1 MIQKAEPINESLQS
15 FWNLSSKEVLG
26 KLYSDQNEGLTEK
39 DAQERL
45 KIYGH
50 NVLTDKKNLGTL
62 KLYFS
67 QFNTPL
73 MYLLIFAA
81 SLSLILYDAFDALI
95 IFGILLISTFLSF
108 VQERSAV
115 KAMEKLLTIVQI
127 KVNVLRDNMKKE
139 ISIEEVVPGDIIQLN
154 AGDVIPGDCYLLEA
168 KDLYVDEAT
177 LTGETFYTEKHSG
190 IVDYNAPIAKRT
202 NTLFMGTH
210 VVSGTAKAVVV
221 LTGKNSEFGKI
232 SDRLISRIPETEFEN
247 GVRRF
252 GYFLME
258 ITLFLLIIIFAFN
271 IYLSRP
277 VIESI
282 LFALSLSVGMTPQL
296 LPAIIAINLAHGA
309 KLMATNHVI
318 VKKLASIENFGSMNI
333 LCADKT
339 GTLTSG
345 EIKLKEAFDYEG
357 KKKNKVILYAYLN
370 AKFQSGYTN
379 PIDKAITESQID
391 IAEWKKLDE
400 VPYDFIRK
408 RLSILVGSNH
418 SRLLITKG
426 AFQSIIDICTHVET
440 DAGVINIIHPVYN
453 DLQKRF
459 VEFSN
464 EGYRVLGIAY
474 CNADEISSLN
484 PNHEKEMTF
493 LGFLLFWDPLK
504 KDIFNTIEDLQKLGI
519 ELKIITG
526 DNKLIAIHVAKLL
539 GISEKKVL
547 TGPQLHKMSDEA
559 LFHQVVQKSIFA
571 EIEPNQK
578 ERIILAL
585 RKAGN
590 VVGFLGDGIND
601 VTALHAA
608 DVSISVDSAA
618 DAAKEVANIVLME
631 KDLSVLKEGVKAGRM
646 TFANTL
652 KYVFMASSANFGN
665 MFSMAGASLFLSFL
679 PLLPKQVLLTNLMTD
694 FPEMTIATDRV
705 DEEMIQ
711 KPLRWNISFIRKF
724 MLIFGLIS
732 SLFDYA
738 TFGVILLLNA
748 TIDEFRTAWFIESV
762 VSATLIVLVIRTFK
776 PFFTSMPSKYLLTTV
791 IGVVMITLLLPFM
804 PFAHQLG
811 FTILQ
816 SKFYIFIAIIVVL
829 YVLCVEG
836 AKKFFFNHVFYTQ
849 THSKIHFH
857 PLRKPQD

>member
-1 MIQKAEPINESLQS
+1 MELIFWGKMHPSINESLQS
-15 FWNLSSKEVLG
+15 FWHLSSKEVLA
-26 KLYSDQNEGLTEK
+26 KLCSNPDEGLTEK
-39 DAQERL
+39 DVRKRL
-45 KIYGH
+45 QLYGH
-50 NVLTDKKNLGTL
+50 NVLKAKKNLGTL
-62 KLYFS
+62 KLLLS

-81 SLSLILYDAFDALI
+81 SLSLLLYDNIDALI
-95 IFGILLISTFLSF
+95 IFGIILISAFLSF
-108 VQERSAV
+108 IQERGAV
-115 KAMEKLLTIVQI
+115 KAMEKLLKVVQI
-127 KVNVLRDNMKKE
+127 KADVIRNKIKKE
-139 ISIEEVVPGDIIQLN
+139 ISIEEVVPGDIVELN

-177 LTGETFYTEKHSG
+177 LTGETFYTEKHPG
-190 IVDYNAPIAKRT
+190 TVPYNASIGKRT
-202 NTLFMGTH
+202 NALFMGTH
-210 VVSGTAKAVVV
+210 VVSGTAKVLVV
-221 LTGKNSEFGKI
+221 LTGKNTEFGKI
-232 SDRLISRIPETEFEN
+232 SDRLTSRLPETEFEH

-258 ITLFLLIIIFAFN
+258 VTFLLLIVIFSFN
-271 IYLSRP
+271 IYLARP
-277 VIESI
+277 AVESI
-282 LFALSLSVGMTPQL
+282 LFALSLSVGLTPQL

-309 KLMATNHVI
+309 KKMAKNHVI

-345 EIKLKEAFDYEG
+345 EIKL
-357 KKKNKVILYAYLN
+357 NKAYDCAGNKSDKVFLYAYLN
-370 AKFQSGYTN
+370 SKYQSGYTN
-379 PIDKAITESQID
+379 PIDNAITETNTD
-391 IAEWKKLDE
+391 ITEWNKVDE

-408 RLSILVGSNH
+408 RLSILVRNDNSP
-418 SRLLITKG
+418 LLITKG
-426 AFQSIIDICTHVET
+426 AFQSVVDICTHAET
-440 DAGVINIIHPVYN
+440 ELGTVIDIHQIYN

-459 VEFSN
+459 IEFSN
-464 EGYRVLGIAY
+464 EGYRVLGLAFR
-474 CNADEISSLN
+474 NGDEISSLA
-484 PNHEKEMTF
+484 PEHEKQMTF
-493 LGFLLFWDPLK
+493 LGFLLFWDPIK
-504 KDIFNTIEDLQKLGI
+504 NDILNTIEDLEKLGI

-526 DNKLIAIHVAKLL
+526 DNKLVAMHVAKLL

-547 TGPQLHKMSDEA
+547 TGSQLHQMSDRA
-559 LFHQVVQKSIFA
+559 LFHQVGQKSIFA

-705 DEEMIQ
+705 DQEMVQ
-711 KPLRWNISFIRKF
+711 KPLRWNIDFIRKF

-738 TFGVILLLNA
+738 TFGVLLLLNA
-748 TIDEFRTAWFIESV
+748 SVEEFRTAWFIESV

-776 PFFTSMPSKYLLTTV
+776 PFFTSVPSKYLLITV
-791 IGVVMITLLLPFM
+791 IGVVISTIFLPFM
-804 PFAHQLG
+804 PFAHQFG

-816 SKFYIFIAIIVVL
+816 SKFYLFIAIIVVL
-829 YVLCVEG
+829 YVLCVEL
-836 AKKFFFNHVFYTQ
+836 AKKKFLKQVLN
-849 THSKIHFH
+849 K
-857 PLRKPQD
+857 L

>member
-1 MIQKAEPINESLQS
+1 MDESLRS
-15 FWNLSSKEVLG
+15 FWHLSSDEVLT
-26 KLYSDQNEGLTEK
+26 KLCSDRVEGLTETQ
-39 DAQERL
+39 ARTGL
-45 KIYGH
+45 KLYGS
-50 NVLTDKKNLGTL
+50 NVFKDKKNPVIF
-62 KLYFS
+62 KLFLS

-81 SLSLILYDAFDALI
+81 SLSLVLYDTIDALI
-95 IFGILLISTFLSF
+95 IFAIIFISAFLSF
-108 VQERSAV
+108 IQERGAV
-115 KAMEKLLTIVQI
+115 KAMEKLLKIVQI
-127 KVNVLRDNMKKE
+127 KASVIRNKIKKE
-139 ISIEEVVPGDIIQLN
+139 ISIEEVVPGDIVELK

-177 LTGETFYTEKHSG
+177 LTGETFYSEKHPG
-190 IVDYNAPIAKRT
+190 KVAYDTPIAKRT
-202 NTLFMGTH
+202 NALFMGTH
-210 VVSGTAKAVVV
+210 VISGTAKALVV
-221 LTGKNSEFGKI
+221 LTGKNTEFGKI
-232 SDRLISRIPETEFEN
+232 SERLASRLPETEFEH

-258 ITLFLLIIIFAFN
+258 LTFLLLIVIFAFN
-271 IYLSRP
+271 IYLARP
-277 VIESI
+277 AVESI
-282 LFALSLSVGMTPQL
+282 LFALSLSVGLTPQL

-309 KLMATNHVI
+309 KKMAKKHVI

-345 EIKLKEAFDYEG
+345 EIKLNNAFDYDA
-357 KKKNKVILYAYLN
+357 KKSDKVALYAYLN
-370 AKFQSGYTN
+370 AEFQSGYTN
-379 PIDKAITESQID
+379 PIDKAISETRID
-391 IAEWKKLDE
+391 ITGWDKLDE

-408 RLSILVGSNH
+408 RISILVENNN

-426 AFQSIIDICTHVET
+426 AFQSVVDSCTHVEIESGKVIDIHRVY
-440 DAGVINIIHPVYN
+440 DAM
-453 DLQKRF
+453 QKRF
-459 VEFSN
+459 VGFSN

-474 CNADEISSLN
+474 RKGEEISSLT
-484 PNHEKEMTF
+484 PEHEKQMIF
-493 LGFLLFWDPLK
+493 LGFLLFADPIK
-504 KDIFNTIEDLQKLGI
+504 KDILNTVENLGKLGI

-526 DNKLIAIHVAKLL
+526 DNKLIAMHVAKLL

-547 TGPQLHKMSDEA
+547 TGSQLHRMSDQA
-559 LFHQVVQKSIFA
+559 LFHQVEQKSIFA

-618 DAAKEVANIVLME
+618 DAAKEVANIVLMK
-631 KDLSVLKEGVKAGRM
+631 KDLSVLKEGVKAGRI

-711 KPLRWNISFIRKF
+711 KPLRWNIDFIRNF
-724 MLIFGLIS
+724 MIIFGLIS
-732 SLFDYA
+732 SFFDYA
-738 TFGVILLLNA
+738 TFGVLLLLN
-748 TIDEFRTAWFIESV
+748 TSVSEFRTAWFIESV
-762 VSATLIVLVIRTFK
+762 ISATLIVLVVRTFK
-776 PFFTSMPSKYLLTTV
+776 PFFTVLPGKYLLLAV
-791 IGVVMITLLLPFM
+791 IGVVIFTILIPFM
-804 PFAHQLG
+804 PFATQLG

-816 SKFYIFIAIIVVL
+816 SKFYFFIAIIVVL
-829 YVLCVEG
+829 YVLCVEL
-836 AKKFFFNHVFYTQ
+836 AKKKFLKKCLNKT
-849 THSKIHFH
+849 
-857 PLRKPQD
+857 

>member
-1 MIQKAEPINESLQS
+1 MIKSPTPLNKSLQS
-15 FWNLSSKEVLG
+15 FWHLSSKEAL
-26 KLYSDQNEGLTEK
+26 KTLSSNPDEGLTETE
-39 DAQERL
+39 AQIRL
-45 KIYGH
+45 KLHGY
-50 NVLTDKKNLGTL
+50 NVLKIKKNLGTL
-62 KLYFS
+62 RLLLS

-81 SLSLILYDAFDALI
+81 SLSLIMYDNIDALI
-95 IFGILLISTFLSF
+95 IFGIIFISALLSF
-108 VQERSAV
+108 IQERGAV
-115 KAMEKLLTIVQI
+115 KAMEKLLKIVQI
-127 KVNVLRDNMKKE
+127 KTDVIRDRIKKE
-139 ISIEEVVPGDIIQLN
+139 ISIEEVVPGDIVELN

-177 LTGETFYTEKHSG
+177 LTGETFYTEKHPG
-190 IVDYNAPIAKRT
+190 IVADNAPIGERT

-210 VVSGTAKAVVV
+210 VVSGTSRALVV
-221 LTGKNSEFGKI
+221 LTGKNTEFGKI
-232 SDRLISRIPETEFEN
+232 SDRLTSHLPKTEFEQ
-247 GVRRF
+247 GVRQF

-258 ITLFLLIIIFAFN
+258 VTFLLLIIIFAFN
-271 IYLSRP
+271 IYLARP
-277 VIESI
+277 AVESI
-282 LFALSLSVGMTPQL
+282 LFALSLSVGLTPQL

-309 KLMATNHVI
+309 KKMAKNHVI
-318 VKKLASIENFGSMNI
+318 VKKLDSIENFGSMNI

-345 EIKLKEAFDYEG
+345 EIKLNKACDYAGKEND
-357 KKKNKVILYAYLN
+357 KVYLYAYLN

-379 PIDKAITESQID
+379 PIDNAITETQKD
-391 IAEWKKLDE
+391 ISDWSKLDE

-408 RLSILVGSNH
+408 RISILAGNPK

-426 AFQSIIDICTHVET
+426 AFQSVIDICTHVET
-440 DAGVINIIHPVYN
+440 EFGEIIDIHQIY
-453 DLQKRF
+453 DDIQKRF
-459 VEFSN
+459 LEFSN
-464 EGYRVLGIAY
+464 EGYRVLGICY
-474 CNADEISSLN
+474 RSGDEISSLTPEN
-484 PNHEKEMTF
+484 EKQMTF
-493 LGFLLFWDPLK
+493 LGFLLFWDPIK
-504 KDIFNTIEDLQKLGI
+504 KDILNTIEDLKKLGV

-526 DNKLIAIHVAKLL
+526 DNKLVAMHVANLL
-539 GISEKKVL
+539 GISEKSVL
-547 TGPQLHKMSDEA
+547 TGAQLHQISDHA
-559 LFHQVVQKSIFA
+559 LLHQVCQKSIFA

-631 KDLSVLKEGVKAGRM
+631 KDLSILKEGVKAGRT

-705 DEEMIQ
+705 DQEMVQ
-711 KPLRWNISFIRKF
+711 KPLRWNIKFIRKF

-732 SLFDYA
+732 SFFDYA
-738 TFGVILLLNA
+738 TFGVLLWLNA
-748 TIDEFRTAWFIESV
+748 SVDEFRTAWFIESV

-776 PFFTSMPSKYLLTTV
+776 PFFTSMPSKYLLITV
-791 IGVVMITLLLPFM
+791 AGVVMTTSLLPFM

-811 FTILQ
+811 FTILK
-816 SKFYIFIAIIVVL
+816 SKFYLFIAIIIVF
-829 YVLCVEG
+829 YVFSVEL
-836 AKKFFFNHVFYTQ
+836 AKKKFLKQILNKF
-849 THSKIHFH
+849 
-857 PLRKPQD
+857 

>member
-1 MIQKAEPINESLQS
+1 MIKRPLDTESLQS
-15 FWNLSSKEVLG
+15 FWHLSSKEVLA
-26 KLYSDQNEGLTEK
+26 KLYSNLDEGLTETEARK
-39 DAQERL
+39 RL
-45 KIYGH
+45 KLYGH
-50 NVLTDKKNLGTL
+50 NVLKTKKNLGTF
-62 KLYFS
+62 KLLFS

-81 SLSLILYDAFDALI
+81 GLSLVLYDTIDALI
-95 IFGILLISTFLSF
+95 IFGIIFISAFLSF
-108 VQERSAV
+108 IQERGAV
-115 KAMEKLLTIVQI
+115 QAMEKLLKIVQI
-127 KVNVLRDNMKKE
+127 KADVIRNKIKKE
-139 ISIEEVVPGDIIQLN
+139 ISIEEVVPGDIVELN

-177 LTGETFYTEKHSG
+177 LTGETFYTEKHPG
-190 IVDYNAPIAKRT
+190 TVPYNAPIGKRT
-202 NTLFMGTH
+202 NALFMGTH
-210 VVSGTAKAVVV
+210 VVSGTAKALVV
-221 LTGKNSEFGKI
+221 LTGKSTEFGKI
-232 SDRLISRIPETEFEN
+232 SDRLTSHLPETEFEH

-258 ITLFLLIIIFAFN
+258 VTFLLLIVIFAFN
-271 IYLSRP
+271 IYLARP
-277 VIESI
+277 VVESI
-282 LFALSLSVGMTPQL
+282 LFALSLSVGLTPQL

-309 KLMATNHVI
+309 KKMAKKHVI

-345 EIKLKEAFDYEG
+345 EIKLNNACDYDG
-357 KKKNKVILYAYLN
+357 KKSDKVFLYAYLN

-379 PIDKAITESQID
+379 PIDNAISETQKD
-391 IAEWKKLDE
+391 ITGWSKLDE

-408 RLSILVGSNH
+408 RISILVENNN

-426 AFQSIIDICTHVET
+426 AFQSVIDICTHVET
-440 DAGVINIIHPVYN
+440 ESKEVIDIHQVYH
-453 DLQKRF
+453 DMQKRF

-474 CNADEISSLN
+474 CKGDEISSLE
-484 PNHEKEMTF
+484 PEHEKQMIF
-493 LGFLLFWDPLK
+493 LGFLLFGDPIK
-504 KDIFNTIEDLQKLGI
+504 KDILNTIENLEKLGI

-526 DNKLIAIHVAKLL
+526 DNKLVAMHVAKLL

-547 TGPQLHKMSDEA
+547 TGSQLHHMSDHA
-559 LFHQVVQKSIFA
+559 LLHQVGQKSIFA

-618 DAAKEVANIVLME
+618 DAAKEVANIVLMK

-705 DEEMIQ
+705 DEEMVQ
-711 KPLRWNISFIRKF
+711 KPLRWNIDFIRKF
-724 MLIFGLIS
+724 MMIFGLIS
-732 SLFDYA
+732 SFFDYA
-738 TFGVILLLNA
+738 TFGVLLLLNA
-748 TIDEFRTAWFIESV
+748 SVSEFRTAWFIESV
-762 VSATLIVLVIRTFK
+762 VSATLIVLVVRTFK
-776 PFFTSMPSKYLLTTV
+776 PFFTSLPSKYLLIAV
-791 IGVVMITLLLPFM
+791 IGVVISTILLPIM

-816 SKFYIFIAIIVVL
+816 SKFYLFIAIIIVL
-829 YVLCVEG
+829 YVACVEL
-836 AKKFFFNHVFYTQ
+836 AKKKFLKQGLN
-849 THSKIHFH
+849 K
-857 PLRKPQD
+857 L

>member
-1 MIQKAEPINESLQS
+1 MPFSVNESLQS
-15 FWNLSSKEVLG
+15 LWHLSSEEALQ
-26 KLYSDQNEGLTEK
+26 KLYSNLDEGLTETEARK
-39 DAQERL
+39 RL
-45 KIYGH
+45 KLYGH
-50 NVLTDKKNLGTL
+50 NSLKTKKHAGTL
-62 KLYFS
+62 RLLLS

-73 MYLLIFAA
+73 IYLLIFAA
-81 SLSLILYDAFDALI
+81 GLSFLLYDNIDALI
-95 IFGILLISTFLSF
+95 IFGIIFISAFLSF
-108 VQERSAV
+108 IQEKSALN
-115 KAMEKLLTIVQI
+115 AMEKLLRIVQI
-127 KVNVLRDNMKKE
+127 KTDVIRNKKKKE
-139 ISIEEVVPGDIIQLN
+139 ISIEGIVPGDIVELN

-168 KDLYVDEAT
+168 KDLYVDEAM
-177 LTGETFYTEKHSG
+177 LTGETFYTEKYPG
-190 IVDYNAPIAKRT
+190 IVPYNAPINKKT
-202 NTLFMGTH
+202 NALFMGTH
-210 VVSGTAKAVVV
+210 VVSGTAKVLVVF
-221 LTGKNSEFGKI
+221 TGKNTEFGKI
-232 SDRLISRIPETEFEN
+232 SDRLATRLPETEFEH
-247 GVRRF
+247 GVRSF

-258 ITLFLLIIIFAFN
+258 VTFLLLIVIFAFN
-271 IYLSRP
+271 IYLARP
-277 VIESI
+277 AVESI
-282 LFALSLSVGMTPQL
+282 LFALSLSVGLTPQL

-309 KLMATNHVI
+309 RNMAKNHVI

-345 EIKLKEAFDYEG
+345 EIKLSKACGCAGEKSD
-357 KKKNKVILYAYLN
+357 KVFLYAYLN
-370 AKFQSGYTN
+370 GKFQSGYTN
-379 PIDKAITESQID
+379 PIDNAITETYTNITAWS
-391 IAEWKKLDE
+391 KLDE

-408 RLSILVGSNH
+408 RISILVQNDN

-426 AFQSIIDICTHVET
+426 AFQSVIDACTHVET
-440 DAGVINIIHPVYN
+440 ELGKIVGIHQIYN

-474 CNADEISSLN
+474 RNGDEISSLAPEDEN
-484 PNHEKEMTF
+484 QMTF
-493 LGFLLFWDPLK
+493 LGFLLFWDPIK
-504 KDIFNTIEDLQKLGI
+504 KDVLNAIGDLEELGI
-519 ELKIITG
+519 KLKIITG
-526 DNKLIAIHVAKLL
+526 DNKLVALHTAKLL
-539 GISEKKVL
+539 GISEEKVL
-547 TGPQLHKMSDEA
+547 TGSQLHQMSDRA
-559 LFHQVVQKSIFA
+559 LFHQVDRKSIFA

-705 DEEMIQ
+705 DQEMVQ
-711 KPLRWNISFIRKF
+711 KPLRWNIDFIRKF

-732 SLFDYA
+732 SFFDYA
-738 TFGVILLLNA
+738 TFGVLLLLNA
-748 TIDEFRTAWFIESV
+748 SVDEFRTAWFIESV
-762 VSATLIVLVIRTFK
+762 VSATFIVLVIRTFK
-776 PFFTSMPSKYLLTTV
+776 PFFTSVPSKYLLFTV
-791 IGVVMITLLLPFM
+791 AGVVIFTIFLPIM
-804 PFAHQLG
+804 PFAHELG
-811 FTILQ
+811 FTIIQ
-816 SKFYIFIAIIVVL
+816 NKFYLFIAIIIVL
-829 YVLCVEG
+829 YVICVEL
-836 AKKFFFNHVFYTQ
+836 AKKKFLKHGLN
-849 THSKIHFH
+849 K
-857 PLRKPQD
+857 L

>member
-1 MIQKAEPINESLQS
+1 MIKSSLDTESLQS
-15 FWNLSSKEVLG
+15 FWHLSSKEVLA
-26 KLYSDQNEGLTEK
+26 KLYSNLDEGLTETE
-39 DAQERL
+39 ARTRL
-45 KIYGH
+45 KLCGH
-50 NVLTDKKNLGTL
+50 NVFKTKKNLGTF
-62 KLYFS
+62 KLLLS

-81 SLSLILYDAFDALI
+81 SLSLVLYDTIDALI
-95 IFGILLISTFLSF
+95 ILGIIFISVFLSF
-108 VQERSAV
+108 IQERGAV
-115 KAMEKLLTIVQI
+115 KAMEKLLKIVQI
-127 KVNVLRDNMKKE
+127 KADVIRNKIKKE
-139 ISIEEVVPGDIIQLN
+139 ISIEEVVPGDIVVLN

-177 LTGETFYTEKHSG
+177 LTGETFYTEKRPG
-190 IVDYNAPIAKRT
+190 AVPYNTPIAKRT
-202 NTLFMGTH
+202 NELFMGTH
-210 VVSGTAKAVVV
+210 VVNGTARVLVV
-221 LTGKNSEFGKI
+221 LTGKNTEFGKI
-232 SDRLISRIPETEFEN
+232 SDRLTARLPETEFEH

-258 ITLFLLIIIFAFN
+258 VTFLLLIVIFAFN
-271 IYLSRP
+271 IYLARP
-277 VIESI
+277 VVESI
-282 LFALSLSVGMTPQL
+282 LFALSLSVGLTPQL

-309 KLMATNHVI
+309 KKMAKNHVI

-345 EIKLKEAFDYEG
+345 EIKLNKACDCAG
-357 KKKNKVILYAYLN
+357 KKGNKVFLYAYLN

-379 PIDKAITESQID
+379 PIDNAITETYTD
-391 IAEWKKLDE
+391 ITEWSKLDE

-408 RLSILVGSNH
+408 RISILVRSDN

-426 AFQSIIDICTHVET
+426 AFQSVIDICTHAET
-440 DAGVINIIHPVYN
+440 ELGTVIDIHQIYN
-453 DLQKRF
+453 DLQQRF
-459 VEFSN
+459 IEFSN
-464 EGYRVLGIAY
+464 EGYRVLGLAFR
-474 CNADEISSLN
+474 NGDEISSLA
-484 PNHEKEMTF
+484 PEHEKQMTF
-493 LGFLLFWDPLK
+493 LGFLLFWDPIK
-504 KDIFNTIEDLQKLGI
+504 KDILNTIEGLEKLGI

-526 DNKLIAIHVAKLL
+526 DNKLVAVHVAKLL

-547 TGPQLHKMSDEA
+547 TGSQLHQMSDRA
-559 LFHQVVQKSIFA
+559 LFHQVGQKSIFA

-585 RKAGN
+585 RKTGN
-590 VVGFLGDGIND
+590 IVGFLGDGIND
-601 VTALHAA
+601 VTAMHAA

-694 FPEMTIATDRV
+694 FPEMTIATDQV
-705 DEEMIQ
+705 DQEMVQ
-711 KPLRWNISFIRKF
+711 KPLRWNIDFIRKF

-738 TFGVILLLNA
+738 TFGALLLLNA
-748 TIDEFRTAWFIESV
+748 SVDEFRTAWFIESV
-762 VSATLIVLVIRTFK
+762 VSATLIVLVIRTIK
-776 PFFTSMPSKYLLTTV
+776 PFFTSVPSKYLLITV
-791 IGVVMITLLLPFM
+791 IGVVISTIFIPFM
-804 PFAHQLG
+804 PFAHQFG

-816 SKFYIFIAIIVVL
+816 SKFYLFIAIIVVL
-829 YVLCVEG
+829 YVLCVEL
-836 AKKFFFNHVFYTQ
+836 AKKKFLKQ
-849 THSKIHFH
+849 GLISKAKHGE
-857 PLRKPQD
+857 LS

>member
-1 MIQKAEPINESLQS
+1 MIKKTNSINESLIS
-15 FWNLSSKEVLG
+15 FWHLSSKEVLA
-26 KLYSDQNEGLTEK
+26 KLCSNPGEGLTEK
-39 DAQERL
+39 EVQKRL
-45 KIYGH
+45 QLYGH
-50 NVLTDKKNLGTL
+50 NVLNAKKKLRTL
-62 KLYFS
+62 KLLLS

-81 SLSLILYDAFDALI
+81 SLSLLLYDNIDALI
-95 IFGILLISTFLSF
+95 IFGIIFISTFLSF
-108 VQERSAV
+108 IQEKGAV
-115 KAMEKLLTIVQI
+115 KAMEKLLKIVQI
-127 KVNVLRDNMKKE
+127 KTNVIRDKIKKE
-139 ISIEEVVPGDIIQLN
+139 ISIEEVVPGDIVELN

-177 LTGETFYTEKHSG
+177 LTGETFYTEKHSET
-190 IVDYNAPIAKRT
+190 VAYNAPIAKRT

-210 VVSGTAKAVVV
+210 VVSGTAKALVV
-221 LTGKNSEFGKI
+221 LTGKNTEFGKI
-232 SDRLISRIPETEFEN
+232 SDRLISQIPETEFEH

-258 ITLFLLIIIFAFN
+258 VTFVLLIVIFAFN
-271 IYLSRP
+271 IYLARP
-277 VIESI
+277 VIESM

-309 KLMATNHVI
+309 KKMAKNHVI

-345 EIKLKEAFDYEG
+345 EIKLNEAFNYEG
-357 KKKNKVILYAYLN
+357 KKNNKVLLYAYLN

-379 PIDKAITESQID
+379 PIDNAITETQKD
-391 IAEWKKLDE
+391 ITDWNKLDE

-408 RLSILVGSNH
+408 RLSILVGNNN

-440 DAGVINIIHPVYN
+440 ELGAISDIHQLYN
-453 DLQKRF
+453 DIQKRF
-459 VEFSN
+459 IEFSN

-474 CNADEISSLN
+474 CNGDKISSLT
-484 PNHEKEMTF
+484 PEHEKQMTF
-493 LGFLLFWDPLK
+493 LGFLLFWDPIK
-504 KDIFNTIEDLQKLGI
+504 KDIFSTIDDLKKLGVD
-519 ELKIITG
+519 LKIITG
-526 DNKLIAIHVAKLL
+526 DNKLIATHVAKLL

-547 TGPQLHKMSDEA
+547 TGSQLHKMSDQA
-559 LFHQVVQKSIFA
+559 LFHQVGQKAIFA
-571 EIEPNQK
+571 EIELNQK

-608 DVSISVDSAA
+608 DVSISVDSAV

-705 DEEMIQ
+705 DKEMIQ
-711 KPLRWNISFIRKF
+711 KPLRWNIDFIRKF

-738 TFGVILLLNA
+738 TFGVLLLLNA
-748 TIDEFRTAWFIESV
+748 SINEFRTAWFIESV

-776 PFFTSMPSKYLLTTV
+776 PFFTSVPSKYLFTTV
-791 IGVVMITLLLPFM
+791 IGVVISTIFLPFM

-816 SKFYIFIAIIVVL
+816 SKFYLFIAIIVVF
-829 YVLCVEG
+829 YVLFVEL
-836 AKKFFFNHVFYTQ
+836 AKRFFFKNVLN
-849 THSKIHFH
+849 K
-857 PLRKPQD
+857 L

>member
-1 MIQKAEPINESLQS
+1 MIRKPTSIESLQS
-15 FWNLSSKEVLG
+15 FWHLSSREVLA
-26 KLYSDQNEGLTEK
+26 KLCSNPDEGLTETE
-39 DAQERL
+39 ARMRL
-45 KIYGH
+45 KLYGH
-50 NVLTDKKNLGTL
+50 NVLKTKKNLGTF
-62 KLYFS
+62 KLLLS
-67 QFNTPL
+67 QLNTPL

-81 SLSLILYDAFDALI
+81 SLSLLLYDNIDALI
-95 IFGILLISTFLSF
+95 IFGIIFISAFLSF
-108 VQERSAV
+108 IQERGAV
-115 KAMEKLLTIVQI
+115 KAMEKLLKIVQI
-127 KVNVLRDNMKKE
+127 KADVIRNKIKNE
-139 ISIEEVVPGDIIQLN
+139 ISIEEIVPGDIVELN

-168 KDLYVDEAT
+168 KDLCVDEAT
-177 LTGETFYTEKHSG
+177 LTGETFYTEKQPGS
-190 IVDYNAPIAKRT
+190 VAYNTPIAKRT
-202 NTLFMGTH
+202 NVLFMGTH
-210 VVSGTAKAVVV
+210 VVSGTAKVLVV
-221 LTGKNSEFGKI
+221 LTCKNAEFGKI
-232 SDRLISRIPETEFEN
+232 SDRLTSRLPETEFEH

-258 ITLFLLIIIFAFN
+258 VTFLLLIVIFAFN
-271 IYLSRP
+271 IYLARP
-277 VIESI
+277 AVESI
-282 LFALSLSVGMTPQL
+282 LFALSLSVGLTPQL

-309 KLMATNHVI
+309 KKMAKNHVI

-345 EIKLKEAFDYEG
+345 EIKLDKACDYAGKERD
-357 KKKNKVILYAYLN
+357 KVFFYAYLN

-379 PIDKAITESQID
+379 PIDKAITETQKD
-391 IAEWKKLDE
+391 ITDWSKLDE

-408 RLSILVGSNH
+408 RLSILVGNQN

-426 AFQSIIDICTHVET
+426 AFQPVIDICTHAET
-440 DAGVINIIHPVYN
+440 ELGTIIDIHQIHD

-459 VEFSN
+459 VDFSN
-464 EGYRVLGIAY
+464 EGYRVLGVAY
-474 CNADEISSLN
+474 RNGDEISSLTPEN
-484 PNHEKEMTF
+484 EKQMTF
-493 LGFLLFWDPLK
+493 LGFLLFLDPIK
-504 KDIFNTIEDLQKLGI
+504 KDILNTIEGLEKLGI

-526 DNKLIAIHVAKLL
+526 DNKLVAIHVAKLL
-539 GISEKKVL
+539 GIPEKKVL
-547 TGPQLHKMSDEA
+547 TGLQLHHMSDRA
-559 LFHQVVQKSIFA
+559 LFHQVGQKSIFA

-631 KDLSVLKEGVKAGRM
+631 KDLSALKEGVKAGRM

-694 FPEMTIATDRV
+694 LPEMTIATDRV
-705 DEEMIQ
+705 DQEMVQ
-711 KPLRWNISFIRKF
+711 KPLRWNIDFIRKF

-738 TFGVILLLNA
+738 TFGVLLLLNA
-748 TIDEFRTAWFIESV
+748 SVDEFRTAWFIESV

-776 PFFTSMPSKYLLTTV
+776 PFFTSVPSKYLLITV
-791 IGVVMITLLLPFM
+791 IGVVISTLFLPFT
-804 PFAHQLG
+804 PFAHQFG

-816 SKFYIFIAIIVVL
+816 SKFYLFIAIIVAL
-829 YVLCVEG
+829 YVLCVEL
-836 AKKFFFNHVFYTQ
+836 AKMKFLKHTLN
-849 THSKIHFH
+849 K
-857 PLRKPQD
+857 L

>member
-1 MIQKAEPINESLQS
+1 MDESLQS
-15 FWNLSSKEVLG
+15 FWHLSSKEVLA
-26 KLYSDQNEGLTEK
+26 KLCSSQVEGLTETE
-39 DAQERL
+39 AQKRL
-45 KIYGH
+45 KLYGH
-50 NVLTDKKNLGTL
+50 NVLKTKKNLGIL
-62 KLYFS
+62 KLLFS

-81 SLSLILYDAFDALI
+81 SLSLILYDTIDALI
-95 IFGILLISTFLSF
+95 IFGIIFISAFLSF
-108 VQERSAV
+108 IQERGAL
-115 KAMEKLLTIVQI
+115 KAMEKLLKIVQI
-127 KVNVLRDNMKKE
+127 KADVIRNKIKKE
-139 ISIEEVVPGDIIQLN
+139 ISIEEVVPGDIIELN

-177 LTGETFYTEKHSG
+177 LTGETFYAEKRPG
-190 IVDYNAPIAKRT
+190 TVPYDVPIAKRT
-202 NTLFMGTH
+202 NALFMGTH
-210 VVSGTAKAVVV
+210 VVSGTAKALVV
-221 LTGKNSEFGKI
+221 LTGKNTEFGKI
-232 SDRLISRIPETEFEN
+232 SDRLTSHLPETEFEH

-258 ITLFLLIIIFAFN
+258 VTFLLLIVIFAFN
-271 IYLSRP
+271 IYLARP
-277 VIESI
+277 AVESI
-282 LFALSLSVGMTPQL
+282 LFALSLSVGLTPQL

-309 KLMATNHVI
+309 NKMAKKHVI

-345 EIKLKEAFDYEG
+345 EVKLNNACDYEG
-357 KKKNKVILYAYLN
+357 KKSDKVFLYAYLN

-379 PIDKAITESQID
+379 PIDNAISETQKD
-391 IAEWKKLDE
+391 ITGWSKLDE

-408 RLSILVGSNH
+408 RISILVENDH

-426 AFQSIIDICTHVET
+426 AFQSILDICTHVET
-440 DAGVINIIHPVYN
+440 ASREVIDIHQVYS
-453 DLQKRF
+453 DMQKRF

-464 EGYRVLGIAY
+464 EGYRALGIAY
-474 CNADEISSLN
+474 CKGDEISSLA
-484 PNHEKEMTF
+484 PEHEKQMIF
-493 LGFLLFWDPLK
+493 LGFLLFGDPIK
-504 KDIFNTIEDLQKLGI
+504 KDILNTIESLKELGI

-526 DNKLIAIHVAKLL
+526 DNKLVAMHVAKLL
-539 GISEKKVL
+539 GLSEMKIL
-547 TGPQLHKMSDEA
+547 TGSQLHHMSDDA
-559 LFHQVVQKSIFA
+559 LLHQAAQNSIFA

-618 DAAKEVANIVLME
+618 DAAKEVANIVLMK
-631 KDLSVLKEGVKAGRM
+631 KDLSVLKESVKAGRT

-705 DEEMIQ
+705 DEEMVQ
-711 KPLRWNISFIRKF
+711 KPLRWNIDFIHKF
-724 MLIFGLIS
+724 MIIFGLIS
-732 SLFDYA
+732 SFFDYA
-738 TFGVILLLNA
+738 TFGVLLLLNA
-748 TIDEFRTAWFIESV
+748 SVSEFRTAWFIESV
-762 VSATLIVLVIRTFK
+762 VSATLIVLVVRTFK
-776 PFFTSMPSKYLLTTV
+776 PFFTSLPSKYLLIAV
-791 IGVVMITLLLPFM
+791 IGVVISALLVPIM
-804 PFAHQLG
+804 PFAHRLG
-811 FTILQ
+811 FTVLQ
-816 SKFYIFIAIIVVL
+816 SKFYLFIAIIIVL
-829 YVLCVEG
+829 YVICVEL
-836 AKKFFFNHVFYTQ
+836 AKNKFFKQGLN
-849 THSKIHFH
+849 
-857 PLRKPQD
+857 KP